1 MSIILGGAFA
11 AGAFNNSMQSEAA
24 GTPNT
29 TLSQWLR
36 LAPDHLGR
44 PYLMLAARISQWDYY
59 NPGGQSKYRSELA
72 GLYTKLSWGQTY
84 CYHWRMTVPKDWY
97 SLGASSVYI
106 IGQMHD
112 VNGGAVG
119 RRPTF
124 AIEIADSTMNLVF
137 SRDSVTAGQSVYST
151 PVVAGQE
158 YEFTIRVRWADG
170 TNEADANGLV
180 EIYNGDTL
188 VASFAGRNT
197 WAGTPVTEPNPPYIK
212 CGVYQAGP
220 AFTWWDGKSATM
232 YYTAALS
239 ATGEETPATLRSQ
252 IDAQLVANPSSL
264 VTSL

>member
-11 AGAFNNSMQSEAA
+11 AGAFTNFMQSEAA
-24 GTPNT
+24 GTANT
-29 TLSQWLR
+29 SLSQWLR

-44 PYLMLAARISQWDYY
+44 PYLVLAARISQWDYY

-72 GLYTKLSWGQTY
+72 GLYTKLAWGQTY

-106 IGQMHD
+106 VAQLHD
-112 VNGGAVG
+112 VNAGAVG

-124 AIEIADSTMNLVF
+124 AIEIADSTMNFVF
-137 SRDSVTAGQSVYST
+137 SRDSVTAGQAVYST

-170 TNEADANGLV
+170 TNTPDADGLV
-180 EIYNGDTL
+180 EIFSGGAL

-197 WAGTPVTEPNPPYIK
+197 WAGTAVTEPNPPYLK
-212 CGVYQAGP
+212 AGVYQAGP

-232 YYTAALS
+232 YYTAALT
-239 ATGEETPATLRSQ
+239 ATGDESPASIRAQ
-252 IDAQLVANPSSL
+252 IDAQLRANPNKPVLSL
-264 VTSL
+264 